1 LLLILVGAFLAG
13 VWSTH
18 RPPAARSQSQ
28 PPSGPPF
35 QTAAAARSHDGQPA
49 GRLIWVHPS
58 RQEGFDRVEF
68 AFDRALP
75 SWRVAY
81 VSSLRDGADGR
92 LPLQGRAVLGVSFH
106 PVLAHDPG
114 GDPSFQPQ
122 TITPSY
128 DSLRQVR
135 LAGDFEGRVRL
146 GLGLRART
154 GFRVL
159 ESSEPPRIIVDVRA

>member
-1 LLLILVGAFLAG
+1 MVGAFLLG

-18 RPPAARSQSQ
+18 RPPAARSQDRS
-28 PPSGPPF
+28 PSAPPF
-35 QTAAAARSHDGQPA
+35 QTAAAARAHPDQPA
-49 GRLIWVHPS
+49 GRLVAVRAS
-58 RQEGFDRVEF
+58 RQAGFDRVEF

-75 SWRVAY
+75 GWQVAY
-81 VSSLRDGADGR
+81 VPAVQDAAGR
-92 LPLQGRAVLGVSFH
+92 HVPLQGHAFLALTFRPAQ
-106 PVLAHDPG
+106 AHDPG
-114 GDPSFQPQ
+114 GDPSYQPQ
-122 TITPSY
+122 SITPAY

-159 ESSEPPRIIVDVRA
+159 EASQPPRIIVDVRA